1 METKTAVGALSALAH
16 ETRLEIFRLLVRKGQ
31 QGLAAGDL
39 SSQFAMPAATM
50 SFHLKELSSAGL
62 IVPRRESRSIIYS
75 ANYDQMQQ
83 LMSFMLE
90 NCCAEE
96 QGKAQETEQR
106 NKEEIEEDYG
116 GKCQ

>member
-1 METKTAVGALSALAH
+1 M
-16 ETRLEIFRLLVRKGQ
+16 
-31 QGLAAGDL
+31 AAGDL

-50 SFHLKELSSAGL
+50 SFHLKELSTAGL

-75 ANYDQMQQ
+75 ANYERMQQ

-90 NCCAEE
+90 NCCVEE
-96 QGKAQETEQR
+96 
-106 NKEEIEEDYG
+106 KENDAGDGNDDGCCDG